1 MRYLL
6 DTNVWIV
13 YLKGRH
19 TSVRS
24 RLEETPMGRI
34 TTCSVVW
41 AELLHGARKY
51 ENTTARREWIER
63 LLSPLENFD
72 FNLAAARQ
80 YADARDTLEKAGMP
94 IGLNDLLIASIAL
107 ANDLTVVTNNK
118 DELKRVPGLRVEDW
132 SA

>member
-1 MRYLL
+1 MHYLL
-6 DTNVWIV
+6 DTNAWIV
-13 YLKGRH
+13 YLKGRQ

-24 RLEETPMGRI
+24 RLEETPRDQI

-51 ENTTARREWIER
+51 EIPADRRERVEK
-63 LLSPLENFD
+63 LLGPLENFD
-72 FNLAAARQ
+72 FDLAAARR
-80 YADARDTLEKAGMP
+80 YADTRDALEKAGML

-107 ANDLTVVTNNK
+107 ANDLTVVTNNTA
-118 DELKRVPGLRVEDW
+118 EFNRIPGPRVEDW